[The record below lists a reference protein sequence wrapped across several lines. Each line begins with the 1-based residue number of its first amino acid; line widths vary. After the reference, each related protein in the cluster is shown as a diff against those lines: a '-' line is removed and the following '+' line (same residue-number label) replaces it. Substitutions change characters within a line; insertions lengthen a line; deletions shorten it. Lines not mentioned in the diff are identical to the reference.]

1 MKMRMLRRTLFPL
14 LLAMA
19 VVSSITAPAP
29 VAAESDNVGPFSTE
43 RWFITQQYRDFLG
56 REPDAAG
63 LNFWTGKLRSGS
75 SGSEVINAMATS
87 PEFEGRIAPVVRLYY
102 AYFLR
107 APDIL
112 GLKFWAGKL
121 GTGASTLAVSNEF
134 AKSAEFQNTYGALN
148 DAEFVQ
154 LVYQNVLDRD
164 ADSAGLEFWLA
175 EMASGTTRG
184 AVMLGFSESVEN
196 IRDMDPIVKAT
207 MMYVGMLG
215 RAPEPLGLGYW
226 SGVIRDGGAYTGVIG
241 GFLAQAEYRNRMAGL
256 YPVKHPLTGERSE
269 TTNPNRALAVK
280 IDNNQGAV
288 PQRALHDADIV
299 FEEEVEFGI
308 SRFIAMYHSE
318 FPATIG
324 PVRSARTTDFG
335 ILGAFSLPV
344 MAASGGNPTVLQI
357 LNDFDGVALVNRNR
371 ESTPWAY
378 FRDNSRRAPH
388 NLYVTSSQIMA
399 AAPAGT
405 APQEIFEYREAG
417 IASALGEATNGVRIN
432 YGRTTVEYQWN
443 QQLLGWQR
451 TQNGQ
456 THKMDDG
463 TVIAP
468 DNVVVLEMEHRPS
481 PADADTP
488 EAISTGGGV
497 AHVYTEGKH
506 IVGTWQRF
514 DVSQAFTLRVGPE
527 PILLTPG
534 ETFVQLV
541 RPGITTQR

>member
-1 MKMRMLRRTLFPL
+1 
-14 LLAMA
+14 MA
-19 VVSSITAPAP
+19 LVSSIAPATP
-29 VAAESDNVGPFSTE
+29 AAAESDNVGAFSTE

-63 LNFWTGKLRSGS
+63 LSFWTNKLRSGAS
-75 SGSEVINAMATS
+75 ASAVINAMATS

-107 APDIL
+107 SPDIA
-112 GLKFWAGKL
+112 GLKFWAGQL

-134 AKSAEFQNTYGALN
+134 AKSAEFQNTYGSLN
-148 DAEFVQ
+148 NAEFVE
-154 LVYQNVLDRD
+154 LVYQNVLGRP
-164 ADSAGLEFWLA
+164 ADLSGRAFWL
-175 EMASGTTRG
+175 EQMAAGTSRG

-207 MMYVGMLG
+207 MLYAGMLG
-215 RAPEPLGLGYW
+215 RAPEPNGLNYW
-226 SGVIRDGGAYTGVIG
+226 VGVIRDGGSFTAVIG
-241 GFLAQAEYRNRMAGL
+241 GFLGQAEYRNRMERL

-280 IDNNQGAV
+280 VDNNQGAV
-288 PQRALHDADIV
+288 PQRALHYADIV

-308 SRFIAMYHSE
+308 SRFLVMFHSE
-318 FPATIG
+318 FPTTIG

-335 ILGAFSLPV
+335 ILGAFNLPV
-344 MAASGGNPTVLQI
+344 MATSGGNPTVLQI
-357 LNDFDGVALVNRNR
+357 LNDFDGVALVNRDR
-371 ESTPWAY
+371 ASTPWAY
-378 FRDNSRRAPH
+378 SRDNSRRAPH
-388 NLYVTSSQIMA
+388 NLYVNSSQVMA
-399 AAPAGT
+399 AAPSGV
-405 APQEIFEYREAG
+405 APQQIFEYREAG
-417 IASALGEATNGVRIN
+417 IPGTLGDSTNGVRID
-432 YGRTTVEYQWN
+432 YGRTKVEYQWN
-443 QQLLGWQR
+443 QALLGWQR

-456 THKMDDG
+456 THKLDDG

-488 EAISTGGGV
+488 EAISTGLGV
-497 AHVYTEGKH
+497 AHVYTQGKH
-506 IVGTWQRF
+506 IVGTWERF
-514 DVSQAFTLRVGPE
+514 DVSQAFALRVGAE

>member
-1 MKMRMLRRTLFPL
+1 
-14 LLAMA
+14 
-19 VVSSITAPAP
+19 
-29 VAAESDNVGPFSTE
+29 
-43 RWFITQQYRDFLG
+43 
-56 REPDAAG
+56 
-63 LNFWTGKLRSGS
+63 
-75 SGSEVINAMATS
+75 
-87 PEFEGRIAPVVRLYY
+87 
-102 AYFLR
+102 
-107 APDIL
+107 
-112 GLKFWAGKL
+112 LKFWAGKL
-121 GTGASTLAVSNEF
+121 STGSSTLAVSHEY
-134 AKSAEFQNTYGALN
+134 AMSAEFQNTYGALD
-148 DAEFVQ
+148 DAEFIE
-154 LVYQNVLDRD
+154 LVYQNVLGRPAD
-164 ADSAGLEFWLA
+164 AVGLEFWLD
-175 EMASGTTRG
+175 EMATGTSRG

-215 RAPEPLGLGYW
+215 RAPEPVGLDYW

-241 GFLAQAEYRNRMAGL
+241 GFLAQPEYRNRMARL

-288 PQRALHDADIV
+288 PQRALQYADIV

-308 SRFIAMYHSE
+308 SRFIAMFHSE

-335 ILGAFSLPV
+335 ILGALNLPV

-378 FRDNSRRAPH
+378 FRDNTRQAPH
-388 NLYVTSSQIMA
+388 NLYVTSNQIMA

-417 IASALGEATNGVRIN
+417 VPGTLGEATNGVRIN
-432 YGRTTVEYQWN
+432 YGRTVVEYQWN
-443 QQLLGWQR
+443 QDLRGWQR

-463 TVIAP
+463 TIIAP
-468 DNVVVLEMEHRPS
+468 DNVVVLEMDHRPS

-488 EAISTGGGV
+488 EAVSTGLGV
-497 AHVYTEGKH
+497 AHVYTEGRH

-541 RPGITTQR
+541 RVGITTQR

>member
-1 MKMRMLRRTLFPL
+1 
-14 LLAMA
+14 
-19 VVSSITAPAP
+19 
-29 VAAESDNVGPFSTE
+29 
-43 RWFITQQYRDFLG
+43 
-56 REPDAAG
+56 
-63 LNFWTGKLRSGS
+63 
-75 SGSEVINAMATS
+75 MATS
-87 PEFEGRIAPVVRLYY
+87 PEFEGRVAPTVRLYY

-107 APDIL
+107 APDIA
-112 GLKFWAGKL
+112 GLKFWARQL
-121 GTGASTLAVSNEF
+121 ETGSSTLAVSNEF
-134 AKSAEFQNTYGALN
+134 AKSAEFQNTYGALS
-148 DAEFVQ
+148 DTGFVQ
-154 LVYQNVLDRD
+154 LVYRNVLGRD
-164 ADSAGLEFWLA
+164 ADVGGLEYWLG
-175 EMASGTTRG
+175 EMASGTSRG

-196 IRDMDPIVKAT
+196 IRDMTPIVKAT

-215 RAPEPLGLGYW
+215 RAPEPAGLEYW
-226 SGVIRDGGAYTGVIG
+226 AGVIRDGAPYTGVIG

-269 TTNPNRALAVK
+269 TTNPSRALAVK

-288 PQRALHDADIV
+288 PQRALQYADIV
-299 FEEEVEFGI
+299 FEEEVEYGI

-344 MAASGGNPTVLQI
+344 LATSGGNPTVRQI
-357 LNDFDGVALVNRNR
+357 LDDFDGVALVNRSR
-371 ESTPWAY
+371 ESTPAAY
-378 FRDNSRRAPH
+378 FRDSTRRAPH

-399 AAPAGT
+399 TAPAGT
-405 APQEIFEYREAG
+405 APQEIFGYREAG
-417 IASALGEATNGVRIN
+417 IPDSLGEATNGVRIE
-432 YGRTTVEYQWN
+432 YGLTSVEYQWD
-443 QQLLGWQR
+443 QALRGWQR

-456 THKMDDG
+456 IHKLDDG

-481 PADADTP
+481 PADSETP
-488 EAISTGGGV
+488 EAVSTGVGV
-497 AHVYTEGKH
+497 AHVYTDGKH

-514 DVSQAFTLRVGPE
+514 NVNQAFALRVGPE

>member
-1 MKMRMLRRTLFPL
+1 MTRRIFFPVFL
-14 LLAMA
+14 VMA
-19 VVSSITAPAP
+19 LVGSITASSPAS
-29 VAAESDNVGPFSTE
+29 ADSNNVGPFSTE
-43 RWFITQQYRDFLG
+43 AWFITQQYRDFLG

-63 LNFWTGKLRSGS
+63 LDFWTWKLRSGS
-75 SGSEVINAMATS
+75 SASDVINAMATS
-87 PEFEGRIAPVVRLYY
+87 PEFEGRVAPVVRLYY

-107 APDIL
+107 APDIV

-121 GTGASTLAVSNEF
+121 STGSSTLAVSNEF
-134 AKSAEFQNTYGALN
+134 AKSTEFQNTYGALN
-148 DAEFVQ
+148 DAEFIE
-154 LVYQNVLDRD
+154 LVYQNVLDRPAD
-164 ADSAGLEFWLA
+164 AVGLEFWLDQ
-175 EMASGTTRG
+175 MASGTSRG

-215 RAPEPLGLGYW
+215 RAPEPLGLDYW

-241 GFLAQAEYRNRMAGL
+241 GFLAQPEYRNRMAQL

-269 TTNPNRALAVK
+269 STNPNRALAVK

-288 PQRALHDADIV
+288 PQRALQYADIV

-308 SRFIAMYHSE
+308 SRFIAMFHSE

-335 ILGAFSLPV
+335 ILGALNLPV

-378 FRDNSRRAPH
+378 FRDNSRPAPH
-388 NLYVTSSQIMA
+388 NLYVTSSTIMA

-417 IASALGEATNGVRIN
+417 VPGTLGQPTNGVKVN
-432 YGRTTVEYQWN
+432 YGRTVVEYQWN
-443 QQLLGWQR
+443 QNLRGWQR

-456 THKMDDG
+456 THKLDDG
-463 TVIAP
+463 TIIAP
-468 DNVVVLEMEHRPS
+468 DNVVVLEMDHRPS

-488 EAISTGGGV
+488 EAVSTGLGV

-534 ETFVQLV
+534 ETFVQLT